1 MSTANAVAKRDTADL
16 KVIAPAPVS
25 ITERRDEIAEKA
37 ILQGNLYDLSSA
49 ERVNHY
55 LAVCQ
60 SLGLNPFTKPFDY
73 LELDGPKGDKVL
85 TLYAKR
91 DAAEQLR
98 KMHGVSIKI
107 VKRQTV
113 ESLHIVTAQATDAT
127 GRTDEAIGAVPIGKE
142 GGEWK
147 KNQNGKSYFER
158 DGSFVPLAPNDLA
171 NALMKAET
179 KAKRRVTLSICGL
192 GFMDESEIETVKS
205 ARRVSV
211 NPDSGEIIEAEQA
224 AEPSPA
230 ELAARAMAGLHAMA
244 DDRDVDHTLLH
255 ELSMNT
261 YGVESLTE
269 CTTTQLNGM
278 ARVLSDSTNDQF
290 ADLMNLAAVIAT
302 EDDKV
307 RLESIAAEIASGD
320 LPEMAKRLLAATS
333 KRVGESLA

>member
-1 MSTANAVAKRDTADL
+1 MSANAVAKRDTADL
-16 KVIAPAPVS
+16 KVVIAPAPVS

-37 ILQGNLYDLSSA
+37 ILQGNLYDLTSAA

-98 KMHGVSIKI
+98 KMHGVSIRI

-113 ESLHIVTAQATDAT
+113 ESAPHRHRAGDHPD

-142 GGEWK
+142 GASGRTS
-147 KNQNGKSYFER
+147 GTASATSSATAR
-158 DGSFVPLAPNDLA
+158 FVPPAPNDLA

-192 GFMDESEIETVKS
+192 GFMDETEIETVKS
-205 ARRVSV
+205 APRLGQPRLRRDHRGRAGRRTE
-211 NPDSGEIIEAEQA
+211 PTPEEWPGRRWRA
-224 AEPSPA
+224 ACAGGRSRRRPRD
-230 ELAARAMAGLHAMA
+230 AARARRLRLRRRIA
-244 DDRDVDHTLLH
+244 DRVHGHRSSTACSRSARLRR
-255 ELSMNT
+255 
-261 YGVESLTE
+261 
-269 CTTTQLNGM
+269 TTSSPT
-278 ARVLSDSTNDQF
+278 
-290 ADLMNLAAVIAT
+290 
-302 EDDKV
+302 
-307 RLESIAAEIASGD
+307 
-320 LPEMAKRLLAATS
+320 
-333 KRVGESLA
+333 